1 MWGRSDLAG
10 GNVRATWAWLTASE
24 ASKQMKVRLS
34 MFPIFDLFLV
44 SVLFIVEPVLN
55 SSNPSFRS
63 HDV

>member
-1 MWGRSDLAG
+1 MGGGSDLAG

-24 ASKQMKVRLS
+24 ASRQMKVRLS
-34 MFPIFDLFLV
+34 IPMFDLILV

-55 SSNPSFRS
+55 CSQPSFRS